1 MKHILRKFL
10 YGTLERVDTILN
22 KLIFS
27 LQKNTK
33 KVIVFN
39 TAISTDNMGDHIIM
53 KYCSNVLNEIMNNAE
68 FLGIST
74 HAVPSEEQGNIVKQT
89 KYKFVCGTNLLTS
102 HIEEWWNWR
111 LPDGYKGKLDYRNA
125 ILLGVGWG
133 SYQDKCSD
141 YSKLIYSLILNPCVL
156 HSVRD
161 QYTEMKFKEIG
172 ISNVINT
179 GCPTMWNLTPQF
191 CSTIPRKKA
200 RDVITT
206 ITDYRRDE
214 TQDTLMFEILQRCYQ
229 NIYVWI
235 QGKKDEEY
243 IASLRLPE
251 KLILVPRNLEAYE
264 NVLKR
269 GDIDYVGT
277 RLHAGIYALNHR
289 IRSVII
295 AVDNRAIEI
304 AKDTNL
310 PIVLRNRIEEDLE
323 ELIKS
328 SFSTEVRMKLENIK
342 RFKRQFEKKDIF
354 VSK

>member
-1 MKHILRKFL
+1 MNHLLQKILYEL
-10 YGTLERVDTILN
+10 LERSNNKLN
-22 KLIFS
+22 KMIFS
-27 LQKNTK
+27 LQKSDNK
-33 KVIVFN
+33 IVVFN
-39 TAISTDNMGDHIIM
+39 TAISTDNMGDYIIM
-53 KYCSNVLNEIMNNAE
+53 HYCSDVLNEIMNNAE
-68 FLGIST
+68 FIDIST
-74 HAVPSEEQGNIVKQT
+74 HAIPSKEQEKKVKQS

-111 LPDGYKGKLDYRNA
+111 LPDGYKGKRDYRNV

-133 SYQDKCSD
+133 TYQDKCSD
-141 YSKLIYSLILNPCVL
+141 YSKLIYTLLLNPCVL

-161 QYTEMKFKEIG
+161 QYTEKKFKEIG
-172 ISNVINT
+172 INNVINT

-200 RDVITT
+200 RSVIAT
-206 ITDYRRDE
+206 ITDYRRDIA
-214 TQDTLMFEILQRCYQ
+214 QDTLMFEILQRCYQ

-243 IASLRLPE
+243 IASLHLSE
-251 KLILVPRNLEAYE
+251 KVILIPRSLEAYE
-264 NVLKR
+264 SMLKH

-277 RLHAGIYALNHR
+277 RLHAGIYALNYR
-289 IRSVII
+289 IRSIII

-310 PIVLRNRIEEDLE
+310 PIVLRQDIQKNLE

-328 SFSTEVRMKLENIK
+328 SFPTEIRINLENIS
-342 RFKRQFEKKDIF
+342 RFKHQFE
-354 VSK
+354 

>member
-1 MKHILRKFL
+1 MNHILRKFL
-10 YGTLERVDTILN
+10 YGMLGRVNNILN
-22 KLIFS
+22 KLFFS
-27 LQKNTK
+27 LQKSNK
-33 KVIVFN
+33 RVVVFN
-39 TAISTDNMGDHIIM
+39 TAISTDNMGDYIIM
-53 KYCSNVLNEIMNNAE
+53 HYCSNVLNEIMNNAE
-68 FLGIST
+68 FIGIST
-74 HAVPSEEQGNIVKQT
+74 HTVPSEEQGKIVKQN

-111 LPDGYKGKLDYRNA
+111 LPDGYKGKLNYRNV

-141 YSKLIYSLILNPCVL
+141 YSKLIYSLLLNPCVL

-161 QYTEMKFKEIG
+161 QYTEKKFKEIG
-172 ISNVINT
+172 INNVINT

-200 RDVITT
+200 RDVIAT

-214 TQDTLMFEILQRCYQ
+214 AQDTLMFEILQRCYQ

-243 IASLRLPE
+243 IASLHLSE
-251 KLILVPRNLEAYE
+251 KLILVPRSLEAYE
-264 NVLKR
+264 SILKR

-289 IRSVII
+289 IRSII
-295 AVDNRAIEI
+295 IGVDNRAIEI
-304 AKDTNL
+304 SKDTNL
-310 PIVLRNRIEEDLE
+310 PVVLRNSIKEDLE

-328 SFSTEVRMKLENIK
+328 SFPTKVRINLENIN
-342 RFKRQFEKKDIF
+342 RFKRQFERVNI
-354 VSK
+354 